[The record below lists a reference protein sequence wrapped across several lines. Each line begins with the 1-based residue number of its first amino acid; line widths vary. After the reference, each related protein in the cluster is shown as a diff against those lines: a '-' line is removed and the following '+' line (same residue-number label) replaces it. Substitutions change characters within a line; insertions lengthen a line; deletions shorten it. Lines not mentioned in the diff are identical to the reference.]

1 MTKKSL
7 KAQTLARI
15 ATVFGILVLLN
26 IVSVRLFGRLDFTK
40 NRVFSLAEA
49 SKELV
54 RSLDDRV
61 TVKAYFTEDLP
72 APYNNNRRILLDQLN
87 EYKAY
92 ARGNLQYEFINPEGE
107 KGEAD
112 AMQQGVVPVQV
123 QVVKEDKFEVKRA
136 YMGLVFL
143 YEDRKEAIPVIQNT
157 TTLEYDISSTIKR
170 LISRGRRK
178 IGFLTGQGEPQMS
191 ELSRVQELL
200 QKQYEITS
208 VDLAKGAA
216 VPPEV
221 SALIVMA
228 PSTAFPE
235 AQKFQL
241 DQFLMRGGRIAF
253 LLNRMDASLQNRF
266 GRPLDVGLDDLLEA
280 YGLRIAPDLV
290 RDVQCANVSIVQQQ
304 YGFSIQSQVPFP
316 YIPMISNVN
325 RENPVV
331 KDLQALVL
339 FFASSVDTVG
349 VAAKGLK
356 GEILARTSAQSG
368 RQSGTIVF
376 DPLQRFTREEFQEK
390 DIPVAAVV
398 SGKFKSAYSGKP
410 LPSDTS
416 AGAVP
421 PPANPLFS
429 SPETRVLLVGDGDFV
444 RDQFLGNRDNL
455 TFFVNVVDYL
465 VDDAGLITIRSK
477 EVATP
482 PLDQVSDAVKKI
494 LKYGSLIVPPF
505 IVLLYGMLRW
515 RLRKLQRKALEVQ

>member
-1 MTKKSL
+1 
-7 KAQTLARI
+7 
-15 ATVFGILVLLN
+15 
-26 IVSVRLFGRLDFTK
+26 
-40 NRVFSLAEA
+40 
-49 SKELV
+49 
-54 RSLDDRV
+54 
-61 TVKAYFTEDLP
+61 
-72 APYNNNRRILLDQLN
+72 
-87 EYKAY
+87 
-92 ARGNLQYEFINPEGE
+92 
-107 KGEAD
+107 
-112 AMQQGVVPVQV
+112 
-123 QVVKEDKFEVKRA
+123 
-136 YMGLVFL
+136 
-143 YEDRKEAIPVIQNT
+143 
-157 TTLEYDISSTIKR
+157 
-170 LISRGRRK
+170 
-178 IGFLTGQGEPQMS
+178 
-191 ELSRVQELL
+191 VQELL

-421 PPANPLFS
+421 PPANPLYS

-494 LKYGSLIVPPF
+494 LKYGSLIVPPL